1 MPHLRDGSPSARRV
15 KPEKPDER
23 ELTTHVAGLHFQKDS
38 DVNKNTFG
46 FILSVALLFAGYY
59 AATTY
64 MSEQKTPPAVA
75 ERIESASPQTAPG
88 PRTEEGTVSEREAAP
103 PPDQGSRSP
112 SVSAGSPFSTEGTPP
127 LVALESSAIALE
139 FSAKGGCIQDTHLK
153 KYSTRTDTNDEVL
166 IIDKLEPC
174 KALGFKVGALDLREV
189 PALLTSGGQES
200 PRTVVVEQR
209 ASDLHIKRT
218 FTLDESGYGA
228 RLDIELNNTGA
239 TPVAHLVEMEI
250 GATSSHADAAGFLS
264 FDNSGMRE
272 FAYRT
277 DGDVTHTALT
287 FESSPSSKVLVLEPA
302 VPLDWAATGG
312 NYFHFAVAPLFRETL
327 GIRLERQ
334 PFNMQPNRQSPPERT
349 IYEAWIQHNVQLNPG
364 ESRPLS
370 YYVYLGPKKIDE
382 LKAAGHNLDESI
394 NFGFFRIIAWPMF
407 RVLGFLEKLVGN
419 WGVAIIILTLL
430 VRLLFLPLTAKSYKA
445 SKQMQKMQP
454 KMNELREKYK
464 DDKQKQQQELMAL
477 MSKEGVNPL
486 GGCLPI
492 LPQIPVFF
500 GLNSVLMHTFE
511 LRQAPFALWMNDL
524 SKADPYYVTPVVM
537 AILMYLQQKM
547 IPMPSMDPNQARM
560 MRFLPLI
567 FAVFMIT
574 YPSGLVLYIIT
585 STVFSMAQQQFM
597 MRKFKDA

>member
-1 MPHLRDGSPSARRV
+1 M
-15 KPEKPDER
+15 
-23 ELTTHVAGLHFQKDS
+23 
-38 DVNKNTFG
+38 NKNTLG

-59 AATTY
+59 AAMTY
-64 MSEQKTPPAVA
+64 FGAQQTPPRPA
-75 ERIESASPQTAPG
+75 ERANERTSPETAPSPTPQDSTARAEEPATPSGQEPIQEPTAPAVTAGSSFSTADTLPLVGLESAS
-88 PRTEEGTVSEREAAP
+88 
-103 PPDQGSRSP
+103 
-112 SVSAGSPFSTEGTPP
+112 
-127 LVALESSAIALE
+127 IALE
-139 FSAKGGCIQDTHLK
+139 FSAKGGCIHDTHLK
-153 KYSTRTDTNDEVL
+153 KYSTRTDSADKVP
-166 IIDKLEPC
+166 IVDKLEPC

-189 PALLTSGGQES
+189 PARLSAGGQDS

-209 ASDLHIKRT
+209 AADLHIKRT

-228 RLDIELNNTGA
+228 RLDLELTNTGT
-239 TPVAHLVEMEI
+239 TPAAHLVEMEI
-250 GATSSHADAAGFLS
+250 GATSSHVKAAGFLS

-277 DGDVTHTALT
+277 DGDVTHTALA
-287 FESSPSSKVLVLEPA
+287 FESSPSSKVLVLEPS

-312 NYFHFAVAPLFRETL
+312 NYFHFAVAPLFKEPL

-370 YYVYLGPKKIDE
+370 YFVYLGPKKIDD
-382 LKAAGHNLDESI
+382 LKAAGHSLDESI
-394 NFGFFRIIAWPMF
+394 NFGFFRIVAWPMF
-407 RVLGFLEKLVGN
+407 RVLGFLDQLVGN

-430 VRLLFLPLTAKSYKA
+430 IRLLFLPLTAKSYKA
-445 SKQMQKMQP
+445 SKKMQKMQP
-454 KMNELREKYK
+454 MMNELREKYK

-511 LRQAPFALWMNDL
+511 LRQAPFALWLNDL
-524 SKADPYYVTPVVM
+524 SKADPYYVTPVIM
-537 AILMYLQQKM
+537 AVLMYLQQKM

-567 FAVFMIT
+567 FAVFMVS